1 MSVVSLDSPGA
12 AVRGLNGFSGD
23 AAGIGL
29 TWVVGADFLLEA
41 EGVCNIKMNESVVM
55 CENNKENNISF
66 VIILFSRSPVAA
78 DSDSAP
84 RYLSCCHPQL
94 APDWWWLQFGFLKLE
109 QV

>member
-12 AVRGLNGFSGD
+12 AVRGLSGFSRD

-29 TWVVGADFLLEA
+29 TGVAGADFLLEA

-55 CENNKENNISF
+55 CENNKENISF